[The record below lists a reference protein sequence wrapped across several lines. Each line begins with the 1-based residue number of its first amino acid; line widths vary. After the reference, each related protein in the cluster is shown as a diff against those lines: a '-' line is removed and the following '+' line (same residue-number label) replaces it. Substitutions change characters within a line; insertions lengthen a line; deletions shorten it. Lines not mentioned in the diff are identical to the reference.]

1 MSAASVWAPSGGSS
15 MTSSMMPSS
24 CWSWALIRIA
34 SAAVAASSV
43 VRHRMLAQPSGLI
56 TEYTAFSRAST
67 TSPTAIASAPPEP
80 PSPVITVTIGVR
92 RRVIRPTDRAI
103 ASAMPRSSDSG
114 PGWAPGT
121 STKVT
126 TGRPERSASSMIR
139 IALR

>member
-1 MSAASVWAPSGGSS
+1 M
-15 MTSSMMPSS
+15 
-24 CWSWALIRIA
+24 
-34 SAAVAASSV
+34 
-43 VRHRMLAQPSGLI
+43 
-56 TEYTAFSRAST
+56 T

-80 PSPVITVTIGVR
+80 PSPVMIATIGVR
-92 RRVIRPTDRAI
+92 RRLIRPIERAM

-126 TGRPERSASSMIR
+126 IGRPKRSAISMTR